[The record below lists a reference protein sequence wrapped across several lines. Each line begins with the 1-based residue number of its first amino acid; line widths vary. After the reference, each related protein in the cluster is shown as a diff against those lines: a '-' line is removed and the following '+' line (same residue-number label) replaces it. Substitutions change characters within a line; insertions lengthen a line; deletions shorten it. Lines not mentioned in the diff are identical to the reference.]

1 MSHRVIR
8 LNQDIHTQINYGMPP
23 SPPPPPTQRTIQLT
37 IQRIMKF
44 EDNTFIIAII
54 VKVLPLDQNITKII
68 LS

>member
-8 LNQDIHTQINYGMPP
+8 LNQDIHTRINYGMPP
-23 SPPPPPTQRTIQLT
+23 SPPPPTQRTIQLT

>member
-1 MSHRVIR
+1 MAC
-8 LNQDIHTQINYGMPP
+8 
-23 SPPPPPTQRTIQLT
+23 PPPLTQRTIQLT

-54 VKVLPLDQNITKII
+54 VKVLPLEQNITKII

>member
-1 MSHRVIR
+1 MAP
-8 LNQDIHTQINYGMPP
+8 L
-23 SPPPPPTQRTIQLT
+23 PPPPNVQLT